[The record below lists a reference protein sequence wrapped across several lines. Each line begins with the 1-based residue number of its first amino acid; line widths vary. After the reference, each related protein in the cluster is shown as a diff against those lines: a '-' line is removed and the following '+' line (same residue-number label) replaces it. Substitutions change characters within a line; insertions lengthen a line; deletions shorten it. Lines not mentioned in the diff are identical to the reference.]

1 MLPRD
6 LVGNGSRTSESAG
19 PVVVGVDG
27 RFAAIRA
34 ARWAAAVAAR
44 LDAPLRIVHAMPR
57 WPIMPTRLYAKR
69 SATLS
74 GTPAPPHS
82 ASTST
87 WKTSCPSRSS
97 IDNGRGTSGDIT
109 GNGLVRLRE
118 RARDAGGSFAI
129 EPAPSGGRN
138 RAAVVS
144 AVAWTDLRLRSSGP
158 TALVA

>member
-97 IDNGRGTSGDIT
+97 TTAEGPPAISLAMGWSGCVNGPVT
-109 GNGLVRLRE
+109 L
-118 RARDAGGSFAI
+118 A
-129 EPAPSGGRN
+129 APSRLSQRRAEEGTVLRWSAPLPGRTFDFVH
-138 RAAVVS
+138 RDQRP
-144 AVAWTDLRLRSSGP
+144 W
-158 TALVA
+158 